1 MNINDFSRLVSEQ
14 EKGGKQVNIAQIK
27 ETLSVIN
34 KLLGEHYPKNFFY
47 SLIKAIRKGQ
57 K

>member
-14 EKGGKQVNIAQIK
+14 EKGEKQVNIAQIK

-47 SLIKAIRKGQ
+47 SLIKALRI
-57 K
+57 